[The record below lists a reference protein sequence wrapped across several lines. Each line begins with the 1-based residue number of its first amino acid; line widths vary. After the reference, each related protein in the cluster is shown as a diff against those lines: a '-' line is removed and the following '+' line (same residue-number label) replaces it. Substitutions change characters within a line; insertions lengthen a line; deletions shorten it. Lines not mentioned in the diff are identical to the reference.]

1 MSFPAKN
8 LKVLG
13 NNFCSHHQGNNFCSP
28 QPFLLNSRCLTRIKE
43 FKMPKKAKS
52 VKKLEKIATL
62 QSDTDDDDEDF
73 KNLRKKKGRKIV
85 ISDSSDDDEVTLF
98 TSPKASTS
106 KGKIHFICSLDRC
119 TRYSQKV

>member
-1 MSFPAKN
+1 
-8 LKVLG
+8 
-13 NNFCSHHQGNNFCSP
+13 
-28 QPFLLNSRCLTRIKE
+28 
-43 FKMPKKAKS
+43 MPKKAKR
-52 VKKLEKIATL
+52 VKKLEKIATF

-73 KNLRKKKGRKIV
+73 KNLRKKKGHKIA

-119 TRYSQKV
+119 TRYSQKF